1 MNVMGNAPVLER
13 PVQRTEQPSVPR
25 EAKAGKALHG
35 GVPRLLL
42 IAAAVLIGAS
52 LLFPFWGMNLRAPQ
66 YPGGL
71 KAQIYITHLAG
82 DIQELNGLNHY
93 IGMMNLDQAAALER
107 SLAVYLL
114 PAFALLTLT
123 AAFMRRRWW
132 LLLAIPALGLPVVF
146 IADLGAWLY
155 YAGHA
160 LDPRAPLSSSIKPFT
175 PPLLGEGKVGQFT
188 VVAFF
193 ETGFYL
199 VLAASILIG
208 AAIALRWR
216 AAASRAAR

>member
-1 MNVMGNAPVLER
+1 MNVIGNASVLER
-13 PVQRTEQPSVPR
+13 PVQCAEQPSVSR
-25 EAKAGKALHG
+25 EAKVGKALHG
-35 GVPRLLL
+35 WVPQFLL
-42 IAAAVLIGAS
+42 IAAAALIGAS
-52 LLFPFWGMNLRAPQ
+52 LLFSFWGMNLRAPQ

-71 KAQIYITHLAG
+71 KARIYITHLAG

-93 IGMMNLDQAAALER
+93 IGMMNLNQAAALER
-107 SLAVYLL
+107 SLAVYLI
-114 PAFALLTLT
+114 PTFALLTLA
-123 AAFMRRRWW
+123 AAFVRLRWW
-132 LLLAIPALGLPVVF
+132 WLLAIPALGLPVVF

-175 PPLLGEGKVGQFT
+175 PPVLGEGKIGQFT

-199 VLAASILIG
+199 VLAASSLIV

-216 AAASRAAR
+216 AAASRRAG